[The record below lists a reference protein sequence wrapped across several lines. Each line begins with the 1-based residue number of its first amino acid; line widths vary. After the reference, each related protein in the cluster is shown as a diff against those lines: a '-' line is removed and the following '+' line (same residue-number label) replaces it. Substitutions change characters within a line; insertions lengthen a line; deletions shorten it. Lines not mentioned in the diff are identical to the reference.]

1 MKIFELEKYKENIAF
16 IDEQGT
22 VVYYKDILSCAQKI
36 VSIIGTNKHIY
47 MKASVNIGM
56 MIYYIAF
63 LYTENMVQVV
73 DKELHYDQHMDY
85 IKKYQP
91 EYICEELVD
100 GAAYLDQ
107 IYGYGIRLENQ
118 RNGKMIN
125 KELALLLPTSGST
138 GDCKFVRQSR
148 KNILSNAEAIIEY
161 LHISENDRAIVSL
174 PLSYTYGLSVLHTH
188 IMAGAALLVPYS
200 KIYQSTFWDFFQTYH
215 GTSFSGVPYTFELLE
230 KLNFFNQDI
239 AVDYITQAGGKLS
252 LKLQDK
258 IFDYAR
264 KNKIRFYIMYGQTEA
279 TARMSYLPPECFMK
293 RQKAG
298 SVGIPIPGGTIEIH
312 NADTGEKVPPY
323 TNGEIVYLGN
333 NVCLGYAND
342 YQDLQHGDDNQG
354 KLKTGDIGYLDSDGF
369 LYITGRKK
377 RFVKILGKRINLDD
391 MESKINHEFEISC
404 AVVGNDKEV
413 CIYIDIDQTEK
424 ILNYSLKLFDIHAQ
438 NIQVKYIEEIPRLQ
452 SGKSNYTELLKRR
465 GGLQDEYNNEE

>member
-1 MKIFELEKYKENIAF
+1 M
-16 IDEQGT
+16 
-22 VVYYKDILSCAQKI
+22 
-36 VSIIGTNKHIY
+36 
-47 MKASVNIGM
+47 
-56 MIYYIAF
+56 
-63 LYTENMVQVV
+63 
-73 DKELHYDQHMDY
+73 
-85 IKKYQP
+85 
-91 EYICEELVD
+91 
-100 GAAYLDQ
+100 
-107 IYGYGIRLENQ
+107 
-118 RNGKMIN
+118 
-125 KELALLLPTSGST
+125 
-138 GDCKFVRQSR
+138 
-148 KNILSNAEAIIEY
+148 
-161 LHISENDRAIVSL
+161 
-174 PLSYTYGLSVLHTH
+174 
-188 IMAGAALLVPYS
+188 
-200 KIYQSTFWDFFQTYH
+200 
-215 GTSFSGVPYTFELLE
+215 
-230 KLNFFNQDI
+230 
-239 AVDYITQAGGKLS
+239 S

-413 CIYIDIDQTEK
+413 CIYIDTDQTEK

-465 GGLQDEYNNEE
+465 GGLQNEYNNEE